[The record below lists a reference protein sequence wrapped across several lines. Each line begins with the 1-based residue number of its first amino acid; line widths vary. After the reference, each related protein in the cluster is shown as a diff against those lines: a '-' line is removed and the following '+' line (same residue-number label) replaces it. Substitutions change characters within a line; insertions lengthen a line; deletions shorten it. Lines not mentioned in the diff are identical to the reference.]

1 MNLALK
7 SSPGFREKLAE
18 REEAIPSCN
27 ALFHRDIFNTS
38 NIRFWCTSGTRN
50 RPFDGQDLSIKTK
63 REPRPKAASVT
74 GSATEDPGRMRT
86 AACESDAPARCQQAL
101 SLHCRRT

>member
-38 NIRFWCTSGTRN
+38 NIRVLVHWR
-50 RPFDGQDLSIKTK
+50 DDKAGQSEALISKIKLK
-63 REPRPKAASVT
+63 REPGPNAA
-74 GSATEDPGRMRT
+74 
-86 AACESDAPARCQQAL
+86 
-101 SLHCRRT
+101 